1 MKKED
6 VFNDALIKQFQT
18 GEELSCFLK
27 EIQNRGIE
35 KVLEGELD
43 SQLGDEKHSK
53 SKEVSARNGFTTKK
67 VRTSYGV
74 NRLWSFSTR
83 FILSF

>member
-27 EIQNRGIE
+27 EIQKRGIE

-43 SQLGDEKHSK
+43 SHL
-53 SKEVSARNGFTTKK
+53 T
-67 VRTSYGV
+67 
-74 NRLWSFSTR
+74 
-83 FILSF
+83 